1 MRALTDIWQFFK
13 RQKPD
18 WKVTV
23 ARSSL
28 ERFGYQMI
36 LPYLSI
42 YIVALGAT
50 KTELGLVNSIGILLA
65 GLIGPY
71 TGILI
76 DRTGPK
82 RSISSVSACS

>member
-42 YIVALGAT
+42 
-50 KTELGLVNSIGILLA
+50 
-65 GLIGPY
+65 
-71 TGILI
+71 
-76 DRTGPK
+76 
-82 RSISSVSACS
+82 